1 MPSQLRV
8 LLIEDSEDDALLLA
22 RKLQHG
28 GYEALIE
35 RVDTRDDMATALEQH
50 EWDIIISDYVMP
62 HFSAPDAFILLQ
74 DKGID
79 IPFIIIS
86 GVVDEETAV
95 AAMKTGAHDFISK
108 GNLARLVPAI
118 ERELRDAQNRRDQR
132 QAKKALQESEIRF
145 RELFRNMS
153 SGVAVY
159 EAVDGGND
167 FIFKDLNWSGELIDK
182 IKRNDVLGK
191 KVTDIF
197 PGIKE
202 SGLFDVLQRVCATGE
217 PEYHPAAFYKDRRIE
232 RWRNN
237 YVYKLPTGEIV
248 ITYDDVTEEKRSE
261 DALRTERKRFFDT
274 LEKIPAFV
282 YLQAPDYS
290 IRFANREFRKVFGDP
305 EGTPCF
311 KIVHGKDE
319 PCEDCPT
326 FSVFESKTQRVWEL
340 TRPNGRVYMI
350 YDNYFGDMD
359 GRPLVLKMGIDITEQ
374 KLLNDQ
380 VQAYSSKITQ
390 AYEEERKRIAREL
403 HDDTIQ
409 LLANLGME
417 IDALTASSH
426 KLSNDQIYSGLEEL
440 RSKTDN
446 LLTGLRHIT
455 QALRPPMLDELG
467 LIFALQWLSDET
479 SAQSGITTQF
489 QVKGNERRLSPDREL
504 LLFRVAQEAL
514 SNVRKHS
521 EASKANVKLQFYPE
535 KLVLSINDN
544 GKGFKLPD
552 KTEAGAFHTGGLG
565 LIGMRERV
573 KLLNGNLTINSELG
587 KGTTVTVEYAAS

>member
-1 MPSQLRV
+1 MSPQLRV

-22 RKLQHG
+22 RALRHG
-28 GYEALIE
+28 GYEAAIE
-35 RVDTRDDMATALEQH
+35 RVDTPDDMAAALEQH

-62 HFSAPDAFILLQ
+62 QFSAPDALRLLQ
-74 DKGID
+74 NKGID

-86 GVVDEETAV
+86 GAVDEETAV
-95 AAMKTGAHDFISK
+95 AAMKIGAHDFISK
-108 GNLARLVPAI
+108 GNLARLAPAI
-118 ERELRDAQNRRDQR
+118 ERELRDAQNRHDQR
-132 QAKKALQESEIRF
+132 QAKKALQQSEIRF
-145 RELFRNMS
+145 RELFQNMS
-153 SGVAVY
+153 SGVVVY
-159 EAVDGGND
+159 EAVDGGSD

-182 IKRNDVLGK
+182 IKRNDVLDQ

-202 SGLFDVLQRVCATGE
+202 SGLFDTLQRVWSTGE
-217 PEYHPAAFYKDRRIE
+217 PEYYPAAFYKDRRIE
-232 RWRNN
+232 GWRNN

-261 DALRTERKRFFDT
+261 DALRAERKRLFDT

-282 YLQAPDYS
+282 CLQAQDYS

-311 KIVHGKDE
+311 AIMQGKDE
-319 PCEDCPT
+319 PCEDCPAL
-326 FSVFESKTQRVWEL
+326 SVFESKTQLVWEL
-340 TRPNGRVYMI
+340 TRPNGRVYMT
-350 YDNYFGDMD
+350 YGNYFGDMD
-359 GRPLVLKMGIDITEQ
+359 GQPLVLEMGIDITEQ
-374 KLLNDQ
+374 RLLNDQ
-380 VQAYSSKITQ
+380 VQAYSGQITQ

-409 LLANLGME
+409 VLANLGME
-417 IDALTASSH
+417 IDLLTASSH
-426 KLSNDQIYSGLEEL
+426 KLSEDQIHNGLEQI
-440 RSKTDN
+440 RSKTDD

-479 SAQSGITTQF
+479 SAQSGIGIQV
-489 QVKGNERRLSPDREL
+489 QVKGSERRFSPDREL
-504 LLFRVAQEAL
+504 LLFRIAQEAL

-521 EASKANVKLQFYPE
+521 EAAKAYVNLRFYSE

-552 KTEAGAFHTGGLG
+552 KTKAGAFHAGGLG
-565 LIGMRERV
+565 LIGMRERA
-573 KLLNGNLTINSELG
+573 KLLNGNLIISSEFG
-587 KGTTVTVEYAAS
+587 KGTTITLEYSE